1 MTGSNKSSGS
11 QSSTI
16 LAVELLRKLYNVDK
30 KTREELIIKVSCK
43 FEIEI
48 TTGRWISP
56 GTPDSSTNKTDRYA
70 ITEILLK
77 VAISIINLTKTKIE
91 IELHD
96 HQESVSD

>member
-16 LAVELLRKLYNVDK
+16 LAVELLRKLYNVDQ
-30 KTREELIIKVSCK
+30 KTREELIIKVSYK

-56 GTPDSSTNKTDRYA
+56 GTPDSSTNKTDCYD

-77 VAISIINLTKTKIE
+77 VAISTINLT
-91 IELHD
+91 
-96 HQESVSD
+96 